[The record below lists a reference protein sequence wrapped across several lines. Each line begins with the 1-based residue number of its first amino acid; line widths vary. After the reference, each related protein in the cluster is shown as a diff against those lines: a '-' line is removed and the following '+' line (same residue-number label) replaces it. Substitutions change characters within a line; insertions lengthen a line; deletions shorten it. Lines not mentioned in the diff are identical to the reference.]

1 MHYRHVKRAFAYQN
15 DRNVYNIPMIS
26 VIIPF
31 KDEAES
37 LPVLV
42 KLLQKNLEKLNTDY
56 EVLLV
61 SNGSTD
67 DWEKRLTFPNDK
79 FKKFSLRRADKGR
92 ALRRGIARS
101 SGDIVAFMDADLE
114 DDPADLPKFY
124 EKIQEGADF
133 VNGWRKNRNH
143 SWDRNLPSYIGNVLI
158 IRSFLRTGFHDVNC
172 GFKMFRRE
180 CLQDVVLYGDNFRF
194 LPLVVEKFGFR
205 TAEVVVTHKNRL
217 YGKSKY
223 GFFNRLTVFADIL
236 TAYFI
241 FRFSQKP
248 LHFFA
253 AIGMLPFVI
262 GSALIFILGFERI
275 FYGVELHDRPIVWAA
290 ILLIIVGLQI
300 IMTGVIA
307 ELMVFLFKKGQ
318 RS

>member
-1 MHYRHVKRAFAYQN
+1 
-15 DRNVYNIPMIS
+15 MIS

-31 KDEAES
+31 KDEADS

-42 KLLQKNLEKLNTDY
+42 NLLKENLEKLNTEY
-56 EVLLV
+56 EVLLI

-67 DWEKRLTFPNDK
+67 DWEQKLTLPNDK
-79 FKKFSLRRADKGR
+79 FKTFSLRRADKGR
-92 ALRRGIARS
+92 ALRRGIAKS
-101 SGDIVAFMDADLE
+101 TGDIITFMDADLE
-114 DDPADLPKFY
+114 DDPGDLAKFY

-133 VNGWRKNRNH
+133 VNGWRRERHH
-143 SWDRNLPSYIGNVLI
+143 SLDRNLPSLIGNYLI

-205 TAEVVVTHKNRL
+205 TTEVVVKHKNRL
-217 YGKSKY
+217 YGKSKF

-248 LHFFA
+248 LHFFG
-253 AIGMLPFVI
+253 AIGILPFVSGLVI
-262 GSALIFILGFERI
+262 ILILTFERI
-275 FYGVELHDRPIVWAA
+275 FLGVELHERPIVWGA

-300 IMTGVIA
+300 VMTGVIA

-318 RS
+318 RG

>member
-1 MHYRHVKRAFAYQN
+1 
-15 DRNVYNIPMIS
+15 MIS

-31 KDEAES
+31 KDEADS

-42 KLLQKNLEKLNTDY
+42 KLLQENLAKLNTDY
-56 EVLLV
+56 EVLLM

-67 DWEKRLTFPNDK
+67 DWEKKLTLPNDK
-79 FKKFSLRRADKGR
+79 FKTFALRMGDKGR
-92 ALRRGIARS
+92 ALRRGIAKS
-101 SGDIVAFMDADLE
+101 SGDIIAFMDADLE

-124 EKIQEGADF
+124 SKIQEGADF
-133 VNGWRKNRNH
+133 VNGWRRERHH
-143 SWDRNLPSYIGNVLI
+143 SLDRNLPSLIGNYLI
-158 IRSFLRTGFHDVNC
+158 IRSFLKTGFHDVNC

-205 TAEVVVTHKNRL
+205 TAEVVVKHKNRL
-217 YGKSKY
+217 YGKSKF

-248 LHFFA
+248 LHFFG
-253 AIGMLPFVI
+253 AIGILPFVL
-262 GSALIFILGFERI
+262 GSCIILVLTFERI
-275 FYGVELHDRPIVWAA
+275 FMGVELHDRPIVWGA

-300 IMTGVIA
+300 VMTGVIA

-318 RS
+318 RG

>member
-1 MHYRHVKRAFAYQN
+1 
-15 DRNVYNIPMIS
+15 MIS

-31 KDEAES
+31 KDEADS

-42 KLLQKNLEKLNTDY
+42 DLLQENLEKLHTDY
-56 EVLLV
+56 EVLLM

-67 DWEKRLTFPNDK
+67 DWEKKLTLPNEK
-79 FKKFSLRRADKGR
+79 FKTFSLRMADKGR
-92 ALRRGIARS
+92 ALRRGIAKS
-101 SGDIVAFMDADLE
+101 TGDIVVFMDADLE
-114 DDPADLPKFY
+114 DDPGDLAKFY
-124 EKIQEGADF
+124 EKIQEGTDF
-133 VNGWRKNRNH
+133 VNGWRKERHH
-143 SWDRNLPSYIGNVLI
+143 SLDRNLPSLIGNYLI
-158 IRSFLRTGFHDVNC
+158 IRSFLRTSFHDVNC

-205 TAEVVVTHKNRL
+205 TTEVVVKHKNRL
-217 YGKSKY
+217 YGKSKF

-248 LHFFA
+248 LHFFG
-253 AIGMLPFVI
+253 AIGVLPFVL
-262 GSALIFILGFERI
+262 GSAIIVILTFERI
-275 FYGVELHDRPIVWAA
+275 FLGVELHDRPIVWGA

-300 IMTGVIA
+300 VMTGVIA

-318 RS
+318 RG

>member
-1 MHYRHVKRAFAYQN
+1 
-15 DRNVYNIPMIS
+15 MIS

-37 LPVLV
+37 LPVLLP
-42 KLLQKNLEKLNTDY
+42 LLQKNLEKTGSDY
-56 EVLLV
+56 EVLLI

-67 DWEKRLTFPNDK
+67 DWGKNLQLPNDK
-79 FKKFSLRRADKGR
+79 FKTFSLRRADKGR
-92 ALRRGIARS
+92 ALRRGLARS
-101 SGDIVAFMDADLE
+101 TGDVVVFMDADLE
-114 DDPADLPKFY
+114 DDPADLAKFY
-124 EKIQEGADF
+124 AKINEGYDF
-133 VNGWRKNRNH
+133 VNGWRKHRKH
-143 SWDRNLPSYIGNVLI
+143 TWDKIIPSYIGNVLI
-158 IRSFLRTGFHDVNC
+158 IRSILRTGFHDVNC
-172 GFKMFRRE
+172 GYKMFKRE

-205 TAEVVVTHKNRL
+205 TTEVVVTHKNRRF
-217 YGKSKY
+217 GKSKY

-253 AIGMLPFVI
+253 AIGMFPFVV
-262 GSALIFILGFERI
+262 GSLLLIILTAERL

-318 RS
+318 RA

>member
-1 MHYRHVKRAFAYQN
+1 
-15 DRNVYNIPMIS
+15 MIS

-31 KDEAES
+31 KDEVES
-37 LPVLV
+37 LRVLLP
-42 KLLQKNLEKLNTDY
+42 LLHRNLEKIVPDY

-67 DWEKRLTFPNDK
+67 NWEKTLTLPNEK
-79 FKKFSLRRADKGR
+79 FKTFNLRRADKGR
-92 ALRRGIARS
+92 ALRRGLARS
-101 SGDIVAFMDADLE
+101 TGDIVVFMDADLE
-114 DDPADLPKFY
+114 DDPTDLAKFY
-124 EKIQEGADF
+124 AKINEGYDF
-133 VNGWRKNRNH
+133 VNGWRKHRKH
-143 SWDRNLPSYIGNVLI
+143 TWDKIIPSYIGNVII
-158 IRSFLRTGFHDVNC
+158 IRSLLHTGFHDVNC
-172 GFKMFRRE
+172 GYKMFRRE

-194 LPLVVEKFGFR
+194 LPLVVEKLGFR
-205 TAEVVVTHKNRL
+205 TTEVVVNHKNRRF
-217 YGKSKY
+217 GKSKY

-253 AIGMLPFVI
+253 AIGMFPFVTGI
-262 GSALIFILGFERI
+262 VLLMVLTFERL
-275 FYGVELHDRPIVWAA
+275 FYSVDLHDRPIVWAA
-290 ILLIIVGLQI
+290 ILFIIVGLQI

-318 RS
+318 RA